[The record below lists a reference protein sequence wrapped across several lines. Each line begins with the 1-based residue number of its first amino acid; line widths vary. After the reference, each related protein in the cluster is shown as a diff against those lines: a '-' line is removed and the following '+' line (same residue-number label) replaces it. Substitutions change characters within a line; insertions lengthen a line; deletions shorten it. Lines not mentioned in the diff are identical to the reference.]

1 MTRSNQIWIGA
12 LAISALLLLFIFQK
26 FNYAHYIGISG
37 HLAQF
42 IFNRSVRFFMND
54 SLTILLIYALF
65 QERKYVLF
73 AFWVQAIGFL
83 FLLLPYFTIKIYFP
97 DYNGPLLNFLHR
109 IIVNPTL
116 MLLLIPALAYQKKM
130 GNQ

>member
-1 MTRSNQIWIGA
+1 MQRSKQIWLGA
-12 LAISALLLLFIFQK
+12 FAIVGLLLLFIFQK
-26 FNYAHYIGISG
+26 FNYAQFAGVSS

-42 IFNRSVRFFMND
+42 IFNRTVRFFLND
-54 SLTILLIYALF
+54 SLAILLIYALF

-83 FLLLPYFTIKIYFP
+83 FLLLPYFTIKIYLP

-130 GNQ
+130 ENQ

>member
-1 MTRSNQIWIGA
+1 MMSSKRLWIGFF
-12 LAISALLLLFIFQK
+12 AIVGLLLLFIFQK
-26 FNYAHYIGISG
+26 FNYAQVVGISS
-37 HLAQF
+37 HLTQF
-42 IFNRSVRFFMND
+42 IFNRTVRFFLND
-54 SLTILLIYALF
+54 SLAILLIYALF

-83 FLLLPYFTIKIYFP
+83 FLLLPYFVIKIYLP

-130 GNQ
+130 ANQ